1 MWIFRRLSWFF
12 ECLCFILFHLFYYQL
27 FWFHQKPK
35 RSHVPYRH
43 ISHDNEKAFRL
54 SVNLWLSTKSWG
66 ISLLPAA
73 CPPFRTRVAQTGVS
87 GSGFLPPEI
96 RGGTVIPCSAPQEGW
111 PRWGFTLLP
120 SLWLAWRHI
129 IDAVRSWETL
139 EWEDPFPPGMAGGVS
154 FTKSHGNDEEW
165 LTCVD
170 MWPGICSRAA
180 DPMVSGCNA
189 KHYFFL
195 FISDEQ
201 TDLFASEKSGLQLA
215 WVWVPV
221 ECRLLFLGALA

>member
-1 MWIFRRLSWFF
+1 MWIFRRLSWFS
-12 ECLCFILFHLFYYQL
+12 ECLALFYLIY
-27 FWFHQKPK
+27 FITNCSDSIRSQKEAMCHTDIFLMTMK
-35 RSHVPYRH
+35 RLLDYLWICGCPQVLGNFST
-43 ISHDNEKAFRL
+43 ACRL
-54 SVNLWLSTKSWG
+54 
-66 ISLLPAA
+66 
-73 CPPFRTRVAQTGVS
+73 PPFRTRVAQTGVS

-96 RGGTVIPCSAPQEGW
+96 RGGTMIPCSAPQEGW

-120 SLWLAWRHI
+120 SRWLAWHHI

-139 EWEDPFPPGMAGGVS
+139 EWEDPFPPGVAGGVH
-154 FTKSHGNDEEW
+154 FTKSHGSDEEW

-170 MWPGICSRAA
+170 VWPGICCRAA

-201 TDLFASEKSGLQLA
+201 ICLHLKNQVCSWLEYESLWSVGCSYWEL
-215 WVWVPV
+215 WP
-221 ECRLLFLGALA
+221 